1 MKLLAGKASLLDQS
15 PISPKVAPAPDY
27 SPEGGEQVPYSA
39 KTQSSAVQITYCRPR
54 FVWLFAVALLA
65 LPSSAHASIFHG
77 ETLDSIANG
86 ISCRLKGLYL
96 IRPLEGREARRF
108 GFFLGP
114 AGRGGWSRHAN

>member
-1 MKLLAGKASLLDQS
+1 
-15 PISPKVAPAPDY
+15 
-27 SPEGGEQVPYSA
+27 VPYSA

-65 LPSSAHASIFHG
+65 LPSSAHASMFHG

-96 IRPLEGREARRF
+96 IRPLEGREASASVF
-108 GFFLGP
+108 SSGQP
-114 AGRGGWSRHAN
+114 VAAGGVDMAIKK